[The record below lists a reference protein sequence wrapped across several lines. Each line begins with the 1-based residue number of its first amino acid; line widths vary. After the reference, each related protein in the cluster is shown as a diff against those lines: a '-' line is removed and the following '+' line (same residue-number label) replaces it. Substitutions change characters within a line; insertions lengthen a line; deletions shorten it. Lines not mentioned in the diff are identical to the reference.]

1 MEKELHKKVYK
12 TKYWQKVRQMVIA
25 RDKDICFFCG
35 KLVLNRRTIHHKEEL
50 NEENWQ
56 NFDIAYNIEN
66 LVECHA
72 ECHDLHHQRFGYKS
86 SIVNEDLSIDYGR
99 RKR

>member
-1 MEKELHKKVYK
+1 MTELHKKVYK
-12 TKYWQKVRQMVIA
+12 TGRWKKIREEVIR

-35 KLVLNRRTIHHKEEL
+35 KLVLERRTIHHKEEL
-50 NEENWQ
+50 NEDNWR
-56 NFDIAYNIEN
+56 NDEVAYNLDN

-72 ECHDLHHQRFGYKS
+72 QCHDMHHERFGYKR
-86 SIVNEDLSIDYGR
+86 SIVNADLSIDYGR